1 MPDTDFDKPGKNPKP
16 SGDGS
21 GGSNTGAQGAPE
33 NLDEELDRL
42 LADIE
47 IAVDELDP
55 TGDLEE
61 QAAAAKDLA
70 DAGDRVNDEVGGKDE
85 ADEPAAADG
94 ASERVPEDETAPPVE
109 SRATSAA
116 PAATGVEDT
125 FDAELDSLI
134 ESIPPEVAEAV
145 ASGDKAAPP
154 NAPEHAVDES
164 STIKPDPEKPT
175 SEERSQID
183 DELDALLAEAEA
195 LIDDDDAPDADAE
208 AGASAVDAIDETV
221 ADPAGAEPEQADGAS
236 EAVEASPSTDETVPD
251 ASEAVI
257 EDEAQPVESI
267 DPAAPTD
274 KPDAEKSVEV
284 ATQPEAEP
292 EAARAEPE
300 NSSTGADR
308 SIEDLDADLAAQA
321 ETATED
327 TAEADPESA
336 TDDANDSSEAETD
349 DDAFRSS
356 DDVVDTVI
364 EKHASITED
373 AAEESAEDADALA
386 QLMAESPAS
395 SEMGVAPSE
404 VNPKSKSSDSA
415 EQKVPKA
422 DASSKAPAPK
432 PETTTRTT
440 DDPAA
445 SSAQGEP
452 SRFAPALRVVEF
464 FKPVAV
470 RVARVLSKPLEVV
483 PPRVR
488 DDIGWLSLVTMFLA
502 LAVMVAL
509 ALFR

>member
-21 GGSNTGAQGAPE
+21 GGSNAGAQGAPE

-70 DAGDRVNDEVGGKDE
+70 DAGDRVNDEVEGKDE
-85 ADEPAAADG
+85 ADEPPAADG
-94 ASERVPEDETAPPVE
+94 ASERVPADEAALPAE
-109 SRATSAA
+109 SSATSAA

-125 FDAELDSLI
+125 LDAELDCLI

-145 ASGDKAAPP
+145 ASGDTAAPP
-154 NAPEHAVDES
+154 NAPEHAVDGR
-164 STIKPDPEKPT
+164 STIRPDAEKPT

-208 AGASAVDAIDETV
+208 AGVSAVDAIDETV
-221 ADPAGAEPEQADGAS
+221 ADPAGAEAEQADGAS
-236 EAVEASPSTDETVPD
+236 EPAAASPGSDETGPGASDTVVDD
-251 ASEAVI
+251 AEKPVEVA
-257 EDEAQPVESI
+257 AQPV
-267 DPAAPTD
+267 
-274 KPDAEKSVEV
+274 
-284 ATQPEAEP
+284 AEP
-292 EAARAEPE
+292 EAAQPDPE
-300 NSSTGADR
+300 SSSPGADR

-327 TAEADPESA
+327 TAEADPEPA
-336 TDDANDSSEAETD
+336 TDDANDSSAAETD

-356 DDVVDTVI
+356 DDVVEKVI

-373 AAEESAEDADALA
+373 AAEESGEDADALA

-404 VNPKSKSSDSA
+404 VNPKSKSGDSA

-422 DASSKAPAPK
+422 DASSKAPALK

-440 DDPAA
+440 DDRAA

-452 SRFAPALRVVEF
+452 SRFAPALR
-464 FKPVAV
+464 
-470 RVARVLSKPLEVV
+470 RRVLQAAGVAYRQGALE
-483 PPRVR
+483 
-488 DDIGWLSLVTMFLA
+488 A
-502 LAVMVAL
+502 LGSRPAPGP
-509 ALFR
+509 